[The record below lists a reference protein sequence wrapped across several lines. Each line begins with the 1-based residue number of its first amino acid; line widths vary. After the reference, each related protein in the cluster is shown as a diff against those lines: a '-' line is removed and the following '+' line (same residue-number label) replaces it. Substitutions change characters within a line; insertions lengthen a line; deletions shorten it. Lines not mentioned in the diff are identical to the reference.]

1 VSAVDAGTL
10 AATAPPWPVLIV
22 DDDPSIHAVTRL
34 CLHGF
39 SFQSRP
45 LEWLSAHSAA
55 EGRSIM
61 ASRADIALVLLD
73 VVMETD
79 QAGLDLARHIREEL
93 HNHIIRI
100 VVRTGEAGQA
110 PPLKV
115 VDQYE
120 IDDFR
125 LKTDLTFE
133 RMTVLVKTAL
143 RTYGLIRG
151 MERELLGCRESLRR
165 TSD

>member
-1 VSAVDAGTL
+1 VSAG
-10 AATAPPWPVLIV
+10 AAAVPPRPWPVLIV

-45 LEWLSAHSAA
+45 LEYLSAHSAA
-55 EGRSIM
+55 EGRGIM
-61 ASRADIALVLLD
+61 AARADIALVLLD
-73 VVMETD
+73 VVMETER
-79 QAGLDLARHIREEL
+79 AGLELVRHIRDEL
-93 HNHIIRI
+93 HNHVIRI
-100 VVRTGEAGQA
+100 VLRTGAAGEMQPQA
-110 PPLKV
+110 I

-133 RMTVLVKTAL
+133 RMTVLVKSAL
-143 RTYGLIRG
+143 RTYGLIRD
-151 MERELLGCRESLRR
+151 MERSLTDCQESLRR
-165 TSD
+165 TSR